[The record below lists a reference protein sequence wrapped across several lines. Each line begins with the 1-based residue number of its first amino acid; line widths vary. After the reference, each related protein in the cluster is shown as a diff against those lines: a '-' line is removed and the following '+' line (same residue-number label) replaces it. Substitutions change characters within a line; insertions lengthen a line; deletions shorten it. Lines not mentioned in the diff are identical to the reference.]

1 MSIGEVRDVL
11 AQEFP
16 EVNVSK
22 IRYWEDRGLV
32 NPARS
37 ASGYRRYSTE
47 DLCRL
52 RYVAKSRRDSFYP
65 LEEIRRQLDSMDAGD
80 VIDLFSAHQPAE
92 VQPQT
97 PVQLRLTDADVA
109 EEAGIPVTALIVLI
123 ETGVIAPDHSGFFK
137 PADVET
143 IKSVRKL
150 YNYGLD
156 IRQVKTI
163 RNAAQR
169 EADVIARIAGQ
180 IRNSRSED
188 ASVQAEEVSR
198 EMMAIILSLHTDM
211 LKTSVRRNLG

>member
-80 VIDLFSAHQPAE
+80 VIDLFSAQHPAELQQQPA
-92 VQPQT
+92 VQM
-97 PVQLRLTDADVA
+97 RLTDADVA
-109 EEAGIPVTALIVLI
+109 DEAGIPVTALIVFI
-123 ETGVIAPDHSGFFK
+123 ETGIISPDHAGFFK

-156 IRQVKTI
+156 
-163 RNAAQR
+163 
-169 EADVIARIAGQ
+169 
-180 IRNSRSED
+180 
-188 ASVQAEEVSR
+188 
-198 EMMAIILSLHTDM
+198 LSDI
-211 LKTSVRRNLG
+211 

>member
-32 NPARS
+32 TPARS

-80 VIDLFSAHQPAE
+80 VIDLFS
-92 VQPQT
+92 VQRSADTSQKP
-97 PVQLRLTDADVA
+97 PVQTRLTDADVA
-109 EEAGIPVTALIVLI
+109 EEVGIPVTALIVFI
-123 ETGVIAPDHSGFFK
+123 EAGVIAPDHSGFFK

-143 IKSVRKL
+143 IRSARKL
-150 YNYGLD
+150 YSYGLD

-198 EMMAIILSLHTDM
+198 EMIALILSLHTDM
-211 LKTSVRRNLG
+211 LKTAVRKSLS